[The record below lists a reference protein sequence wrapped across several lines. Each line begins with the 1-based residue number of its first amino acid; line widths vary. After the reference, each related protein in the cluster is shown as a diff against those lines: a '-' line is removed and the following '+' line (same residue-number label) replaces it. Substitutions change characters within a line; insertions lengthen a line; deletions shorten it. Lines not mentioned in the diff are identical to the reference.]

1 MKSNIFVPKRI
12 NVGFQERSSTYTGKL
27 AYVIYYD
34 EKGTLRK
41 ENPGMAGV
49 IRKFPMKN
57 LIMCRPRVLC

>member
-41 ENPGMAGV
+41 EKSWNGWRNKE
-49 IRKFPMKN
+49 I
-57 LIMCRPRVLC
+57 ITCRRLCVWLGT